1 MDITS
6 SCFSLKMNGAEE
18 RSMACAVE
26 TGMSR
31 VYYVLYEKEMISFLG
46 STLSWPFNFD
56 DISDLGG

>member
-1 MDITS
+1 
-6 SCFSLKMNGAEE
+6 
-18 RSMACAVE
+18 MACAVE

-56 DISDLGG
+56 DISDLGE